1 MPSPGK
7 AVSSLHELQ
16 RDFLRAILDDRASG
30 AASSV
35 RSDGIAAEQRL
46 EVYAGNAR
54 ANFSSALESSY
65 PVIRRLVGAPYFEQ
79 CARGLQRGHPSRSG
93 DLQPAGAMFPAYI
106 AALHRDGEYR
116 YLCDVARFEWLLQEA
131 LLAADHAPLDLG
143 KLAAVAPA
151 DYDGLRF
158 HLHPSLRLFDSPYP
172 CLAIWQAN
180 SAAEEPP
187 VIDLT
192 GAPHERIAIMHSARM
207 HGARMHGAR
216 VHGAR
221 MHGAREL
228 RFHVLSAGEHAFL
241 TALQRRVPFAA
252 AIETPAVGAAAVE
265 FDPGAAL
272 RRFVLAAAIVDFH

>member
-1 MPSPGK
+1 
-7 AVSSLHELQ
+7 LHELQ
-16 RDFLRAILDDRASG
+16 RDFLRAMLEDPASG
-30 AASSV
+30 TDLPV
-35 RSDGIAAEQRL
+35 RSDGIAAAQRL

-54 ANFSSALESSY
+54 ANFLSALESSY

-79 CARGLQRGHPSRSG
+79 CASGFQREHPSRSG

-180 SAAEEPP
+180 SAPEEPP
-187 VIDLT
+187 LIDLT
-192 GAPHERIAIMHSARM
+192 GAPRERIAIMHDAR
-207 HGARMHGAR
+207 G
-216 VHGAR
+216 
-221 MHGAREL
+221 L

-241 TALQRRVPFAA
+241 TALEAQAPFA
-252 AIETPAVGAAAVE
+252 EAVEKAAVE

-272 RRFVLAAAIVDFH
+272 RRFVLATAIVDFH